1 MKIETRDRDNVTII
15 EPRGKITIGAGD
27 VALRD
32 AVDAALQ
39 AGGQNLLIN
48 FKKVS
53 RLDSSG
59 LGELVSAHQR
69 VAGSGGR
76 IKLFNLPRSVGDV
89 LEVTQI
95 HTVFDVFPDEEQAIA
110 SFH

>member
-1 MKIETRDRDNVTII
+1 MKIKTRERGEVTII
-15 EPRGKITIGAGD
+15 EPRGRITIGAGD

-32 AVDAALQ
+32 AVDEALE
-39 AGGQNLLIN
+39 AGGRQFLIN

-53 RLDSSG
+53 RMDSSG
-59 LGELVSAHQR
+59 LGELVLAR
-69 VAGSGGR
+69 EKVTNSGGV
-76 IKLFNLPRSVGDV
+76 IKLFNLPRGVGDV

-95 HTVFDVFPDEEQAIA
+95 HTVFDVFQSEEQAVA